1 MSRNLTCDTE
11 QPMKI
16 KVFKCWSGEISV
28 ECDNGEFCDAIDI
41 TNDKE
46 FVARGRVKSLR
57 RLRVFM
63 KSRGL

>member
-1 MSRNLTCDTE
+1 
-11 QPMKI
+11 MKI
-16 KVFKCWSGEISV
+16 NVFKYWSGEIAV
-28 ECDNGEFCDAIDI
+28 ECGNGEFCDAIDI

-46 FVARGRVKSLR
+46 FVSHGRVKSLR